1 MCGIIG
7 FAGIEPSLDAARAL
21 GEAMCGSIF
30 HRGPDGGGLAV
41 HQDATIGMRRLAI
54 VDIARGNQ
62 PMYSD
67 DGQLA
72 LVYNGEVYNAPALRE
87 ELLREGVRFHTHS
100 DTEVILRL
108 YERDPERVEELLV
121 GMWAFAIHDRRRG
134 KLVVSRDRFGI
145 KPLFVV
151 RGSKGFAFASE
162 LQALELLKDRA
173 DFARC
178 FAIDHGAAHAMLSY
192 GFVPE
197 LATIYE
203 GVARVE
209 PATRCE
215 FDLKAGRESSRRYW
229 TLTPSSEATSVRS
242 MDEACL
248 LVESVLR
255 RAVREHLE
263 SDVPLASFLSGG
275 IDSSLITLFAAQAS
289 SRPIEAFTIGF
300 RDHRFDESGFAK
312 QVAERIGISIRTEVL
327 APDSLRGVL
336 ADAMLAY
343 DEPFGDSSSLAT
355 FLLSKVVAQTHKVS
369 LAGDGGDEAFVGY
382 SRYRILPVR
391 AVLNHAP
398 ALRDSLGRALAK
410 LPSKTDRTSRLADVS
425 RVTRRLARGLIGDDA
440 SAYIAVTEFGAL
452 SHTAALVRRPVDA
465 ERFERPAR
473 ARFEQM
479 AGSTLQKVLAGDL
492 ANPLPNDM
500 LTKVDRA
507 SMANHLEA
515 RVPFLDHRVVETG
528 VGLPARFTLGV
539 RGKEVLRTLHERHF
553 GRSLANRGKHGFGV
567 PVERWLRESLA
578 PACERLF
585 SRERLDQTGVL
596 SSDELSDGGWRR
608 WAARDPQLLWNAF
621 ALAVWLET
629 RHGSGSAWV
638 REALGPHE

>member
-7 FAGIEPSLDAARAL
+7 FAGIEPSLEAARAL
-21 GEAMCGSIF
+21 GEAMCGSIY

-41 HQDATIGMRRLAI
+41 HQDATLGMRRLAI

-67 DGQLA
+67 DGQIV

-87 ELLREGVRFHTHS
+87 ELVREGVRFHTHS

-108 YERDPERVEELLV
+108 YERDPSRVEELLV
-121 GMWAFAIHDRRRG
+121 GMWAFAIHDRKRH
-134 KLVVSRDRFGI
+134 KLVLSRDRFGI
-145 KPLFVV
+145 KPLFLV
-151 RGSKGFAFASE
+151 RGSRGVAFASE
-162 LQALELLKDRA
+162 LQALELLKGRG

-178 FAIDHGAAHAMLSY
+178 FEIDHGAAHAMLSY

-203 GVARVE
+203 GVSRVE
-209 PATRCE
+209 PATRWE
-215 FDLKAGRESSRRYW
+215 LDLETGRESARRFW
-229 TLTPSSEATSVRS
+229 TLTPSAEATSVRS
-242 MDEACL
+242 MDDACL

-300 RDHRFDESGFAK
+300 RDQRFDESAFAK
-312 QVAERIGISIRTEVL
+312 QVADRIGISIRTEVL
-327 APDSLRGVL
+327 EPDSLRNVL

-355 FLLSKVVAQTHKVS
+355 FLLSKVVGQSHKVS

-398 ALRDSLGRALAK
+398 ALRDSVGRALGQ
-410 LPSKTDRTSRLADVS
+410 LPSRTDRTSRLSDVS
-425 RVTRRLARGLIGDDA
+425 RIVRRLARGLVGDDA
-440 SAYIAVTEFGAL
+440 TAYVAVTEFGSLA
-452 SHTAALVRRPVDA
+452 HTAPLVRRPVLA
-465 ERFERPAR
+465 ERFERPAKL
-473 ARFEQM
+473 RFESTR
-479 AGSTLQKVLAGDL
+479 GSTLQKVLAGDL

-528 VGLPARFTLGV
+528 VGLPSRFTLGV

-553 GRSLANRGKHGFGV
+553 GRALANRGKHGFGV

-578 PACERLF
+578 PACDRLF
-585 SRERLDQTGVL
+585 ERARLDESGVL
-596 SSDELSDGGWRR
+596 SSDELSEGGWRR
-608 WAARDPQLLWNAF
+608 WAERDPQLLWNAF

-629 RHGSGSAWV
+629 RRSGGTSV
-638 REALGPHE
+638 RETLGQNS